1 MKRAIVTGSSGL
13 IGSEAVMFFDQ
24 LGWEVHGVDNN
35 MRRSFF
41 GPDGDTTWNLER
53 LRRDARH
60 FTHHELDVRDG
71 DAIPSLFQRHRP
83 DLILH
88 CAAQPSHD
96 LAARRPLDDFGINA
110 MGTVNLLETARH
122 HCPDTPF
129 IFMSTNKVYGDA
141 PNEKPFIELAT
152 RWEYRDPLDHEGI
165 DESCR
170 VDASL
175 HSVFGASK
183 LAADVMVQ
191 EYGRYFG
198 MPTVCFRGGCL
209 TGPNHS
215 AAELHG
221 FLAYLVRAVKEGRV
235 YRIYGYKGKQ
245 VRDNLHS
252 YDVCAAFLEFYKAPR
267 SAAVYNLGGG
277 RANSVSI
284 LEAIERCRELTG
296 KRLTVEYVETS
307 RLGDHITYISDLRRL
322 RADYP
327 RWDITRSLDDIF
339 RELTST
345 RNEGATPWPAH
356 RVHDGI

>member
-1 MKRAIVTGSSGL
+1 MKRVIVTGSSGL

-24 LGWEVHGVDNN
+24 LSWEVHGVDNN

-53 LRRDARH
+53 LRGQARH

-71 DAIPSLFQRHRP
+71 QAISDLLGLHRP
-83 DLILH
+83 DLIIH

-96 LAARRPLDDFGINA
+96 LAARRPMEDFAINA
-110 MGTVNLLETARH
+110 TGTLNLLDGARLR
-122 HCPDTPF
+122 CPETPF

-141 PNEKPFIELAT
+141 PNEKPLVELAT
-152 RWEYRDPLDHEGI
+152 RWEYADPTDHEGI
-165 DESCR
+165 GESCR
-170 VDASL
+170 VDASI

-183 LAADVMVQ
+183 LAADIMVQ

-221 FLAYLVRAVKEGRV
+221 FLAYLARAVKEGRV

-252 YDVCAAFLEFYKAPR
+252 YDVCTAFLEFYNNPR
-267 SAAVYNLGGG
+267 TAAVYNLGGG

-284 LEAIERCRELTG
+284 LEAIEHCQDLIG
-296 KRLTVEYVETS
+296 KRLTVEYVEAS
-307 RLGDHITYISDLRRL
+307 RVGDHIAYISDLRRL

-327 RWDITRSLDDIF
+327 DWRITRSLDDIF
-339 RELTST
+339 RELAGCET
-345 RNEGATPWPAH
+345 RP
-356 RVHDGI
+356 